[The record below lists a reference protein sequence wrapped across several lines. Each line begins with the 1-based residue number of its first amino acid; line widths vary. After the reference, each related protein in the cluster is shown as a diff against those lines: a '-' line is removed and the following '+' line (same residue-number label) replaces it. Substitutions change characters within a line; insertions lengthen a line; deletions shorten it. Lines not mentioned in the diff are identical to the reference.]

1 MSIRVQLYIDN
12 IINNIDRTTY
22 EMVSECNW
30 SSATKEIT
38 QLTTNYDWPS
48 SALLLLYSPVHGWNE
63 INANFIADAHLK
75 RE

>member
-1 MSIRVQLYIDN
+1 
-12 IINNIDRTTY
+12 
-22 EMVSECNW
+22 MVSECEW

-48 SALLLLYSPVHGWNE
+48 SVLLLLLYSPVHGWNE
-63 INANFIADAHLK
+63 INANFIADALLK